1 MLQFT
6 ERAQAAF
13 DQSSGQTREQLER
26 QLTALAQDLKLPN
39 IKPLSAPSGKRLWIT
54 RVNKDL
60 RLIFSKE
67 SDQITILDI
76 LDRVQYDRF
85 RR

>member
-1 MLQFT
+1 MLQLT

-13 DQSSGQTREQLER
+13 DQSSGQTRKQLES
-26 QLTALAQDLKLPN
+26 QLTALAKGLELPN
-39 IKPLSAPSGKRLWIT
+39 IKTLSAPSGKRLWIIP
-54 RVNKDL
+54 VNNDL
-60 RLIFSKE
+60 RLIFSRE